1 MIKATHTFFA
11 EDGPTT
17 YDIPEGFTCAHVTA
31 MNGTLTI
38 QALDGDAAGVM
49 YFLPEG
55 ETLPF
60 WKIELPYRAI
70 RITIPEQTSC
80 RGWYIIA

>member
-11 EDGPTT
+11 ETGPFTF
-17 YDIPEGFTCAHVTA
+17 DIPEGFTCAHVTA
-31 MNGTLTI
+31 IDGTLTV

-49 YFLPEG
+49 YFLPDG

-60 WKIELPYRAI
+60 WKIDLPYRAV
-70 RITIPEQTSC
+70 RISTEGQASC
-80 RGWYIIA
+80 RGWYIVA

>member
-11 EDGPTT
+11 EDGPFI
-17 YDIPEGFTCAHVTA
+17 YEIPEGFTCAHITA

-38 QALDGDAAGVM
+38 QAVDDPDAVM
-49 YFLPEG
+49 YFLPDG

-60 WKIELPYRAI
+60 WKIEMPYRAV
-70 RITIPEQTSC
+70 RISTEGQASC
-80 RGWYIIA
+80 RGWYIVA